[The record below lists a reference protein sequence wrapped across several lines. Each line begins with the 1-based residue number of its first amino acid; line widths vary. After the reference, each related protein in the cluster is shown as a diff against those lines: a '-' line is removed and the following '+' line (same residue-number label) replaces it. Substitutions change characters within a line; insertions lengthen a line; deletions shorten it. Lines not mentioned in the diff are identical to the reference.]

1 MRLPI
6 LILSAALLLAAAC
19 APAAP
24 APAPAQAPPTVTA
37 VPPTATPVPPQL
49 GPLGPG
55 QEAVRGTVQTI
66 AADKLTLADGKSY
79 PLSAETRFTKTE
91 NKKAADLQKGM
102 YLAITAKTASDG
114 TLEASQ
120 IGIFGESFRNVPA
133 GQRPLPDG
141 NLMTNV
147 TVESVEAGVLTV
159 AFPAGSAK
167 VKLAPGAIVFLHDR
181 GKIEDL
187 KAGTVVAA
195 VMASGTITSVT
206 Y

>member
-1 MRLPI
+1 
-6 LILSAALLLAAAC
+6 
-19 APAAP
+19 
-24 APAPAQAPPTVTA
+24 
-37 VPPTATPVPPQL
+37 
-49 GPLGPG
+49 
-55 QEAVRGTVQTI
+55 
-66 AADKLTLADGKSY
+66 
-79 PLSAETRFTKTE
+79 
-91 NKKAADLQKGM
+91 M

-141 NLMTNV
+141 NLMPNA
-147 TVESVEAGVLTV
+147 TVESVEGGVLTV

-167 VKLAPGAIVFLHDR
+167 VKLAPGAIIISRDA
-181 GKIEDL
+181 GKPEDV

-195 VMASGTITSVT
+195 VMANGAITSVT